1 MSSKFKRPRE
11 DTSKHIK
18 GQQQPSVSTDQLPP
32 IFALHQMNDG
42 RYCLP
47 SCQQSDQAQ
56 FARALLERSR
66 LTWAQLKCA
75 PRHGMGFE
83 KIEPSQVRQSL
94 PSSVT
99 EDVNLIAFRFS
110 GKAPMVGY
118 RDGQVF
124 HVLWLDHDFSLY
136 DHD

>member
-1 MSSKFKRPRE
+1 
-11 DTSKHIK
+11 
-18 GQQQPSVSTDQLPP
+18 
-32 IFALHQMNDG
+32 
-42 RYCLP
+42 
-47 SCQQSDQAQ
+47 
-56 FARALLERSR
+56 
-66 LTWAQLKCA
+66 
-75 PRHGMGFE
+75 MGFE